1 MFSKSKLNSIKNL
14 VSQALIDM
22 EKGHEESIKIL
33 KKKGK
38 YEMKENLRHV
48 NENLE
53 ERTEKTRLNGVN
65 SRTWKSIFCFCIYKM
80 CLLSAEGY
88 ENARV

>member
-1 MFSKSKLNSIKNL
+1 
-14 VSQALIDM
+14 M
-22 EKGHEESIKIL
+22 EKGHEESNKIL

-65 SRTWKSIFCFCIYKM
+65 SRTWKSIFLFLYI
-80 CLLSAEGY
+80 
-88 ENARV
+88 

>member
-1 MFSKSKLNSIKNL
+1 MNHRNNKEITKHNKKQKKKHDKILIFSKSKLNSIKSL

-38 YEMKENLRHV
+38 YEIKENLRHV

-65 SRTWKSIFCFCIYKM
+65 SRT
-80 CLLSAEGY
+80 
-88 ENARV
+88 

>member
-65 SRTWKSIFCFCIYKM
+65 SRT
-80 CLLSAEGY
+80 
-88 ENARV
+88 

>member
-1 MFSKSKLNSIKNL
+1 
-14 VSQALIDM
+14 M
-22 EKGHEESIKIL
+22 EKGHEVSIKIL

-65 SRTWKSIFCFCIYKM
+65 SRT
-80 CLLSAEGY
+80 
-88 ENARV
+88 

>member
-14 VSQALIDM
+14 VSQAIIDM

-38 YEMKENLRHV
+38 YEMKENLRNV

-65 SRTWKSIFCFCIYKM
+65 SRT
-80 CLLSAEGY
+80 
-88 ENARV
+88 

>member
-1 MFSKSKLNSIKNL
+1 
-14 VSQALIDM
+14 M

>member
-1 MFSKSKLNSIKNL
+1 
-14 VSQALIDM
+14 M
-22 EKGHEESIKIL
+22 EKGHEESIEIL

-38 YEMKENLRHV
+38 DEMKENLRNV

-65 SRTWKSIFCFCIYKM
+65 SRT
-80 CLLSAEGY
+80 
-88 ENARV
+88 